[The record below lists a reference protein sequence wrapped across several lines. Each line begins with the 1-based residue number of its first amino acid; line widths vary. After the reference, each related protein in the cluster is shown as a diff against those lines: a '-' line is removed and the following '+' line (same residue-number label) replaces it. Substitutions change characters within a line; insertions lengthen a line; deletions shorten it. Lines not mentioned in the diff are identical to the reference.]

1 VTLSSFWL
9 KKNRFEKRSL
19 GVIAKHWR
27 LWLRSAQVVVTGG
40 LIGWL
45 LKQIN
50 WAQIMPLFARLDWGW
65 VVLSIVFV
73 LISHLINVAR
83 WRYILHQHV
92 VGYGELLM
100 IYGAGLF
107 SNNFLPTGVG
117 GDGVR
122 AGLLSRTISL
132 GWAVVS
138 VGVDRGIALA
148 ALSVYVV
155 PGLWLGLPPGRT
167 LDQGRL
173 FEGVAS
179 RSAALTALCLA
190 AASLISL
197 VLWRLPKLRGYVARR
212 LVRLRGDSLWTDI
225 NWGWILSGGFLF
237 SIASHASLI
246 VAYWLV
252 FRSVHVIVPPGAAL
266 WLYLVGSISLLLPI
280 SVNGL
285 GLQEGIAV
293 ALLANYQVPATDAL
307 GVALIIRGLI
317 VLFSLLGG
325 LLSLGMAHHGRI
337 GRSTVGS

>member
-1 VTLSSFWL
+1 
-9 KKNRFEKRSL
+9 
-19 GVIAKHWR
+19 VIAKRWR
-27 LWLRSAQVVVTGG
+27 LWLRSAQVAVTGG

-45 LKQIN
+45 LKQID

-65 VVLSIVFV
+65 VVLSVVFV

-83 WRYILHQHV
+83 WRYILHQRV

-132 GWAVVS
+132 AWAIVS
-138 VGVDRGIALA
+138 VGADRGIALV
-148 ALSVYVV
+148 ALSAYVV
-155 PGLWLGLPPGRT
+155 PGLWLGLPLGHT

-179 RSAALTALCLA
+179 RSAALTALCLG
-190 AASLISL
+190 AASLMSL
-197 VLWRLPKLRGYVARR
+197 ALWRLPKLRGYLA
-212 LVRLRGDSLWTDI
+212 RLRGDSLWTDI

-325 LLSLGMAHHGRI
+325 LLSLGMAHPRRI
-337 GRSTVGS
+337 GRDTVGS